1 MRTSDVSTLIS
12 VFLFLFAALVIA
24 YGLGLLFDK
33 IQEALVFGF
42 GVAILIAASY
52 FWKRG
57 KNQRSEENLDQLKKL
72 GNNK

>member
-1 MRTSDVSTLIS
+1 MKTSDVSTLVS

-52 FWKRG
+52 Y
-57 KNQRSEENLDQLKKL
+57 LKEYVVQHCSCFL
-72 GNNK
+72 YCA

>member
-1 MRTSDVSTLIS
+1 MKTSDVSTLVS

-52 FWKRG
+52 FGSVVK
-57 KNQRSEENLDQLKKL
+57 SKK
-72 GNNK
+72 